1 MASII
6 VGVIVFGLLGLI
18 AYRSFF
24 SKKGSGGCHSS
35 ACSSCPY
42 ACDKKE
48 I

>member
-6 VGVIVFGLLGLI
+6 VGLIIFGALGFI
-18 AYRSFF
+18 TYRSFF
-24 SKKGSGGCHSS
+24 SKKSSSGCHSS
-35 ACSSCPY
+35 CATCPY

>member
-6 VGVIVFGLLGLI
+6 VGIIVFGLLGLI

-24 SKKGSGGCHSS
+24 SKKRSGCHTS

-42 ACDKKE
+42 ACDKRE